1 MKADS
6 SDSLCAQPALNRRH
20 ASNSEGSV
28 SLAGTNAMLRKKP
41 LAASMRATQL
51 KLPSCSVRMGKP
63 PGEGGCFRALEL
75 HLIRARCAE
84 YFYSIA

>member
-1 MKADS
+1 
-6 SDSLCAQPALNRRH
+6 
-20 ASNSEGSV
+20 
-28 SLAGTNAMLRKKP
+28 MLRKKP

-51 KLPSCSVRMGKP
+51 KLPSCSVRMGEP